1 MTTKDYIKLSLIAAG
16 YVKNISVEVNRY
28 GINVEYN
35 VYGETWDYEA
45 PDVFDEIDVD
55 TVSETSDGVID
66 IRYESSLLNV
76 LSEICEKQKQ
86 DHRFFLSRLSNSV
99 LLNDE
104 MREDIIRGDDE
115 MYKRNAEYC
124 RKMQP
129 VVDYLKSIDPC
140 EKAPN
145 CGGDFDDSDT
155 CNGFWKCTHQY
166 HHNCTLKYSK
176 FIKLN
181 DSLYAAYKKYAY
193 GEEMT
198 EEETNLLKEHKLI

>member
-35 VYGETWDYEA
+35 VYGETWDYEE
-45 PDVFDEIDVD
+45 PDGDYIDMCA
-55 TVSETSDGVID
+55 TPESDGVID

-76 LSEICEKQKQ
+76 LSEICEKQRQ

-99 LLNDE
+99 LLDDE

-115 MYKRNAEYC
+115 MYKRNVEYT

-181 DSLYAAYKKYAY
+181 DLLYAAYKKYAF

>member
-35 VYGETWDYEA
+35 VYGETWDYEE
-45 PDVFDEIDVD
+45 PDGDYIDMCA
-55 TVSETSDGVID
+55 TPESDGVID

-76 LSEICEKQKQ
+76 LSEICEKQRQ

-99 LLNDE
+99 LLDDE

-115 MYKRNAEYC
+115 MYKRNVEYI